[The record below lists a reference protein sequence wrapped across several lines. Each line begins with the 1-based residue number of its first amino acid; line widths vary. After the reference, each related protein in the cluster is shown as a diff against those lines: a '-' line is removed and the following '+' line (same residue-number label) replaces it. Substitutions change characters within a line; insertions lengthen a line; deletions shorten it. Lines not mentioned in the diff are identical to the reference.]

1 MIWQQ
6 KIIDPVFNLLV
17 RCGIVVLLIL
27 VSRLVDA
34 QVGNGNN
41 GNNANNSEGIVSSTV
56 AP

>member
-6 KIIDPVFNLLV
+6 KIIDPVFNLRV

-41 GNNANNSEGIVSSTV
+41 ANNSEGIVSSTV